1 MFPLLLELCSR
12 PKTTLLV
19 STMIDYNDDRKDLQ
33 VDRLFEDFIE
43 DCEREASRLEISVDY
58 YIAEFT

>member
-1 MFPLLLELCSR
+1 
-12 PKTTLLV
+12 
-19 STMIDYNDDRKDLQ
+19 MIEYSDDRRDLQ

-43 DCEREASRLEISVDY
+43 DCEREAARLEISVDY